1 MSSKQEMKGRNS
13 LRMLLYGDV
22 NEFCPSGSFLY
33 DFLKYIVEL
42 LIPKVICFYSALIQ

>member
-42 LIPKVICFYSALIQ
+42 LIPKAVCFHSVII